1 MLRRHAHR
9 PTVTLSR
16 VPQDARPHRICCSG
30 RRRKEKAAHSPRP
43 YGNCTAGAALR
54 SQMHACRPRKICT
67 PHFFFFTDR
76 GMLGACGGFSGARYE
91 FTLASPSFFL
101 FPALPCPRRFQLSL
115 LHGECHCC
123 TGVYAGA
130 YTLLVNDEGCAVLP
144 NYVGGLVLH
153 QDIGRLQCVCVC
165 VCIGVVIYR
174 AGAGAYCKNM
184 LGMCILSVRCCKS
197 FNISHHRACSLGKR
211 PGETAR
217 LRAFWMICRGLVVA
231 RYLSPPLRDTTAL
244 TPCGLKEHP

>member
-153 QDIGRLQCVCVC
+153 QDIGRLLCVCVC
-165 VCIGVVIYR
+165 APAWQYTAQAQVRIARICWGWVFSQC
-174 AGAGAYCKNM
+174 GAASRSTFPTIVPVPSENGQ
-184 LGMCILSVRCCKS
+184 
-197 FNISHHRACSLGKR
+197 
-211 PGETAR
+211 AR
-217 LRAFWMICRGLVVA
+217 LRDCVPFG
-231 RYLSPPLRDTTAL
+231 
-244 TPCGLKEHP
+244 